1 MKIVLI
7 ASGVILTTLGVF
19 LVLSNPLES
28 LTALTCSRREEMYS
42 FCTIN
47 KFNIPSEVKSKVISL
62 QDIREA
68 KVERRIVRETDNQS
82 GLTSQ
87 TPESQY
93 RLVLILTAG
102 NEIFPL
108 TNYASSKEYELKK
121 NRINEFL
128 LASNETLLSLEIE
141 RLYTK
146 NKYRGL
152 FVFSI
157 GVVALGGVVVLQV
170 WNNRQ
175 GVIFNYK
182 EAHLSLHEENS
193 SLNNE
198 LMQREEI
205 FKGKIDP
212 FVKEL
217 ISKRGSL
224 ESQKKSL
231 EVECKK
237 HKDQLKILRKEN
249 TKLKN
254 ENGSTL
260 QENEFYKANPLT
272 TIFANMN
279 GQSNSSSNSN
289 FPQWNTMTEKS
300 GIEINAGG
308 SIDDISGLVGGDNN
322 GILNLGN
329 INGNVTNAINK
340 LTSSDKA
347 KQPNLKHLLTQ
358 LQEAITADVDLPD
371 PDKADLLEQVQKL
384 AEVKAI
390 PEPSRKETMVRQAKK
405 IFEATLKNLP
415 ETAKIADSCSKLLPM
430 ILKALGFSA

>member
-1 MKIVLI
+1 MKIALI
-7 ASGVILTTLGVF
+7 ASGIILTTLGVF

-28 LTALTCSRREEMYS
+28 LTALTCSRREETYS

-47 KFNIPSEVKSKVISL
+47 TFNIPSGLKSKVISL

-68 KVERRIVRETDNQS
+68 KVERKIVRETDNPS
-82 GLTSQ
+82 GLTLQ
-87 TPESQY
+87 TPKSRY
-93 RLVLILTAG
+93 RLVFILTAG

-108 TNYASSKEYELKK
+108 TNYTSSREHELKK

-146 NKYRGL
+146 NRYWGL
-152 FVFSI
+152 FIFSI
-157 GVVALGGVVVLQV
+157 GVVALGGVIVLQV

-175 GVIFNYK
+175 GII
-182 EAHLSLHEENS
+182 LSCAESNLNLQEFNS
-193 SLNNE
+193 SLE
-198 LMQREEI
+198 SKLMEWEGYVNGI
-205 FKGKIDP
+205 KGKVEPYIE
-212 FVKEL
+212 KL
-217 ISKRGSL
+217 K
-224 ESQKKSL
+224 SQKANL
-231 EVECKK
+231 EAEYEKNK
-237 HKDQLKILRKEN
+237 IQLNKFRKEN
-249 TKLKN
+249 TKLKKEK
-254 ENGSTL
+254 ENLL
-260 QENEFYKANPLT
+260 QENRFYKENYPKAMVMNN
-272 TIFANMN
+272 IN
-279 GQSNSSSNSN
+279 GQSTSSSKSAFYQENS
-289 FPQWNTMTEKS
+289 MTEKN

-415 ETAKIADSCSKLLPM
+415 ETAKIADSCGKLLPM